1 MKDLNEYSNKE
12 LLQVVLSDG
21 AGHLSETIL
30 TYKEGGIRTL
40 NTFNEPFLAHIG
52 VSQGRRERLLCA
64 IELGRRIQA
73 ADMQN
78 VLIVNNSASVFEYC
92 KSKLS
97 GLAHV
102 YEKYR
107 KEKVFSG
114 VYPERFNEGNK
125 RGGEYLADYQN
136 RMLIVCR
143 FEGNHNQIAEVFKIY
158 EFVNVAVNHVKQYEQ
173 GTEILKRDDDPG
185 AVYQRIIK

>member
-1 MKDLNEYSNKE
+1 MN
-12 LLQVVLSDG
+12 
-21 AGHLSETIL
+21 
-30 TYKEGGIRTL
+30 
-40 NTFNEPFLAHIG
+40 
-52 VSQGRRERLLCA
+52 QGFVRL
-64 IELGRRIQA
+64 
-73 ADMQN
+73 
-78 VLIVNNSASVFEYC
+78 F
-92 KSKLS
+92 
-97 GLAHV
+97 

-185 AVYQRIIK
+185 AVYQRIINSAMKNRSDYVKIENVRVVERN

>member
-1 MKDLNEYSNKE
+1 MKDIGFSAKEQDLIASAPVEKCELSKEFLNKVIDWVSDDVDFLTKE
-12 LLQVVLSDG
+12 DVVDF
-21 AGHLSETIL
+21 I
-30 TYKEGGIRTL
+30 
-40 NTFNEPFLAHIG
+40 FLG
-52 VSQGRRERLLCA
+52 MNQGFVRL
-64 IELGRRIQA
+64 
-73 ADMQN
+73 
-78 VLIVNNSASVFEYC
+78 F
-92 KSKLS
+92 
-97 GLAHV
+97 